1 MSASSED
8 SGESAHCAGLTEPS
22 SFKRDNFV
30 PHYLYALCLNII
42 DQLYGED
49 NASILT
55 F

>member
-1 MSASSED
+1 MSASSEG
-8 SGESAHCAGLTEPS
+8 SGESGHCAGSTEPS

-30 PHYLYALCLNII
+30 RRYLYALCLNII
-42 DQLYGED
+42 DED